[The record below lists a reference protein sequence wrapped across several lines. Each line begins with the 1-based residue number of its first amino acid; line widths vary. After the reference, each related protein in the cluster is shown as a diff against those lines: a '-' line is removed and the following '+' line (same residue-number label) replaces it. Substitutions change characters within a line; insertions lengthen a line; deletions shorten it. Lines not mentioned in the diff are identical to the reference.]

1 MVLLWSEV
9 IAPCVRPGLVPP
21 QSARGRRPGN
31 TPLSPF
37 WYTRSYTLAY
47 LSAAAAAAAAP
58 DFVPEAAA
66 AVARRRLPS
75 RSRRPDTLTS
85 LRRRRR
91 RSGLLLLPPL
101 WPGFST
107 WSPCLLVATYTKG
120 DEGRRR
126 GRSAHSAVT
135 TKGRR
140 RRQRRP
146 CGNSVSRFLRL
157 SKMPIQQRFQNPSP
171 LMMISLRTTDH
182 IFDRPNRKPHLCQ

>member
-9 IAPCVRPGLVPP
+9 IAPCVRPGLVPLSLRAGAAQATP
-21 QSARGRRPGN
+21 
-31 TPLSPF
+31 PLSPF

-47 LSAAAAAAAAP
+47 LSAAAAA
-58 DFVPEAAA
+58 FVPEAAA
-66 AVARRRLPS
+66 AVARRRPPS

-85 LRRRRR
+85 LRRRR

-140 RRQRRP
+140 RHCRRRP

-157 SKMPIQQRFQNPSP
+157 SKMPIQQHFKNPSP
-171 LMMISLRTTDH
+171 LRMISLRTTDH
-182 IFDRPNRKPHLCQ
+182 IFDRPSRKPHLCQ